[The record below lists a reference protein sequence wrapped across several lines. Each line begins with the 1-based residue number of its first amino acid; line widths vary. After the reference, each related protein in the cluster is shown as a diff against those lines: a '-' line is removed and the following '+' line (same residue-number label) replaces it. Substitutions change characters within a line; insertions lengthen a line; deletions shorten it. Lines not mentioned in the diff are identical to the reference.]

1 MIAPLSVPYRDVSA
15 SELSWSLEAPDQPP
29 LHSDRHPVGSLDV
42 EVRILG
48 ASHQILVRTAD
59 RGRLV
64 CRETVA
70 CRQATPGPLPVA
82 IERELDDGYHYEVR
96 CEVREVAADHFPA
109 WAAALRDYVGGLPE
123 ATIAVFPAIPDA
135 ITAVVVEP
143 LPARLHGV
151 LWRTWHTYP
160 HAGGGGD
167 VVATRTV
174 LYLAPPSGGAGG
186 GMPGLRP

>member
-1 MIAPLSVPYRDVSA
+1 MIAPLSVPYRDVRA

-29 LHSDRHPVGSLDV
+29 LHSGRHPVGPLDV

-59 RGRLV
+59 PDLLV

-70 CRQATPGPLPVA
+70 CRQADPGPLPMA
-82 IERELDDGYHYEVR
+82 MERELGEGYHYEVR
-96 CEVREVAADHFPA
+96 CEVRQVDPGRFAS
-109 WAAALRDYVGGLPE
+109 WAAALRDYAGALPE

-135 ITAVVVEP
+135 VTAVVVEP
-143 LPARLHGV
+143 LPSRLRGV

-160 HAGGGGD
+160 HTGGGGD

-186 GMPGLRP
+186 GMPVLRP